1 MLLNKKGG
9 GVKEGGAL
17 LKKEKI
23 VSVEKKTFNDKL
35 NVKKLPQG
43 REILLQLNFN

>member
-1 MLLNKKGG
+1 LLLNKKGG
-9 GVKEGGAL
+9 GERGGSFVKEG
-17 LKKEKI
+17 KNCERR
-23 VSVEKKTFNDKL
+23 KKTFNDKL